1 MTFQEFIDQL
11 PPQKDLMRI
20 ARAIASA
27 RRSSRGEPLFYAIAG
42 LLIGAGIG
50 LLFAPGPGS
59 ELRETLSERL
69 EQYWSSA
76 NEALKSNGHAASD
89 GR

>member
-1 MTFQEFIDQL
+1 MTFQEFLDQL

-20 ARAIASA
+20 AREIASA
-27 RRSSRGEPLFYAIAG
+27 RRPPRAEPLVFGIAG
-42 LLIGAGIG
+42 LLIGAGLA

-69 EQYWSSA
+69 EQYWNSA
-76 NEALKSNGHAASD
+76 NEALKSNGHAAS
-89 GR
+89 GNR